1 MKKMVLGSL
10 LTLAIGVSIV
20 GCGGQATITSST
32 QQETFVVGMECGY
45 APFNWTTLEGNE
57 FTYPID
63 GTKMYAD
70 GYDIQIAKEVANSLN
85 KKLVIKAIDWDGL
98 IPALTSGQIDAII
111 AGMSPTEDRKLSI
124 DFTADYYTSTHVIVM
139 EKTSKYVNATS
150 LTDFNGAKVVG
161 QIETLYDSLIDQL
174 VGATHETPLGDVPTI
189 ITNITSGRADCT
201 ILEEPVAI
209 GIIKANPDL
218 TYVKLT
224 NSFVVAEEDV
234 VVSIAIAKGHE
245 DLITQIN
252 SVLADISSSER
263 EQLMVGAIERSE

>member
-1 MKKMVLGSL
+1 
-10 LTLAIGVSIV
+10 
-20 GCGGQATITSST
+20 
-32 QQETFVVGMECGY
+32 
-45 APFNWTTLEGNE
+45 
-57 FTYPID
+57 
-63 GTKMYAD
+63 
-70 GYDIQIAKEVANSLN
+70 YDIQIAKEVANSLN

-161 QIETLYDSLIDQL
+161 QVETLYDSLIDQL

-209 GIIKANPDL
+209 GIVKANPDL

-252 SVLADISSSER
+252 SVLAGISSSER